1 MNLKDYIT
9 EYVSSGRGKRKKS
22 IGPFTS
28 EMNMD
33 DFFINLEDCGIKWK
47 PQLKSSVKMREI
59 VASTIDSWSYNY
71 DALDVGNG
79 ITILVIVT
87 QRKCFVLYWS
97 TSSKR
102 NSGPVEATYHILPRP
117 SKDPAKDNVMISD
130 SLEEVIDYLNE
141 EMEIA
146 SEVF

>member
-1 MNLKDYIT
+1 MNLKNYIL
-9 EYVSSGRGKRKKS
+9 EYVSSGRGRHHKT

-28 EMNMD
+28 EMNLAE
-33 DFFINLEDCGIKWK
+33 FFTNLEKCGINWK
-47 PQLKSSVKMREI
+47 PQLKSSVKMRE
-59 VASTIDSWSYNY
+59 VVPSTIDSWSYNY

-87 QRKCFVLYWS
+87 QRKCFVFYWS

-117 SKDPAKDNVMISD
+117 AKDPEKDNVMISD